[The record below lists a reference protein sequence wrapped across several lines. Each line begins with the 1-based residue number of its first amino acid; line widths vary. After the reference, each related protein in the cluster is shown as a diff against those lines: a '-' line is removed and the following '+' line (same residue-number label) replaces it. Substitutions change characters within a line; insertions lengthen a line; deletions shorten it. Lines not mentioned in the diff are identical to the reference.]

1 MSASY
6 RKYSAM
12 SSEQLQKSIEDRK
25 VTPEYLSWL
34 GILGPG
40 KTLRN
45 IIRND

>member
-12 SSEQLQKSIEDRK
+12 SEEQLQKAIEDRK

-34 GILGPG
+34 GIMGPG
-40 KTLRN
+40 KTLRELLK
-45 IIRND
+45 